1 MILSLITLIFLKRFS
16 TLHDLLFDLLD
27 EEISINKAVK
37 EQNEMM
43 IKIQELRDF
52 ILLEEKDIK
61 NKNTLGI
68 IRKTEANTQI
78 FFFFQNKK
86 VCIKA
91 V

>member
-1 MILSLITLIFLKRFS
+1 MILSLKTLIFLKRFS

-68 IRKTEANTQI
+68 IRKTEANIQ
-78 FFFFQNKK
+78 FFFFFSKQKSMH
-86 VCIKA
+86 
-91 V
+91 